1 MNLEVTA
8 KRLSRRGV
16 SCGNIFQISSQV
28 NLVSQIP
35 TAKVVKEASK
45 EVQPRGRKEPQDT
58 EQLKAR
64 GGGGALPSLWQEPH
78 SGDAA

>member
-1 MNLEVTA
+1 MNLV
-8 KRLSRRGV
+8 
-16 SCGNIFQISSQV
+16 F
-28 NLVSQIP
+28 QIP

-45 EVQPRGRKEPQDT
+45 EAQLRGRKEPKDA

-78 SGDAA
+78 SRDAA